1 MIRSYIATRVFIMV
15 DVVMGILFLVGLIIG
30 FHVLLAYA
38 AAVTII
44 WCTIVI
50 PLAWLGVWSVYHRL
64 NLVHKKHSH
73 EQYIIQQRDLM
84 QLEIERQNVAL
95 PHPNMVIQQNNL
107 LSAQQLNP
115 LMDSHGQLA
124 DGRTRTSGQVVDE
137 ATDRE
142 ADKRKVLLYV
152 QQYPRAGYREIGKA
166 VGFGRTKVGAL
177 INELKQEGQ
186 IR

>member
-1 MIRSYIATRVFIMV
+1 MATRVFVMV
-15 DVVMGILFLVGLIIG
+15 DVVMGVLFLVGLIIG

-38 AAVTII
+38 AIVTLI

-64 NLVHKKHSH
+64 NLVHHKHSH
-73 EQYIIQQRDLM
+73 EQYIIQQRDLI
-84 QLEIERQNVAL
+84 QSEIERQNVAL

-107 LSAQQLNP
+107 VSANVADP
-115 LMDSHGQLA
+115 LA
-124 DGRTRTSGQVVDE
+124 DSRGHIADKRTRTVGQVIDE
-137 ATDRE
+137 DSDRV

-166 VGFGRTKVGAL
+166 VGFGRTKVGEL

-186 IR
+186 L